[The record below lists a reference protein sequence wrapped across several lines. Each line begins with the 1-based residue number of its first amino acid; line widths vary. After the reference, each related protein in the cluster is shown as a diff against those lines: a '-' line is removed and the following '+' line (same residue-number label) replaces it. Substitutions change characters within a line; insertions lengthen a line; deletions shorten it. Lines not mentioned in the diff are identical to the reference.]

1 MNAKTNRSLECYLA
15 LLLAG
20 ASASAAATETSD
32 SSRSFYSMLRIGAHF
47 VEDSDGSLNSTR
59 FFRPGSGEF
68 DSGVTAGI
76 SMGIELKSV
85 EALPAPLRHLRLE
98 AEFAYDQNDF
108 DVANSDNAELTA
120 SRFMAN
126 VYRDFELKNG
136 FARLRPYIGA
146 GVGAAIIEADGIGL
160 SGNDDTVFAYQTRAG
175 IAYRL
180 KPDMDIHVGYRF
192 LDTENPTFRYA
203 LGDFQTEY
211 RSHSAELGFQYS
223 F

>member
-1 MNAKTNRSLECYLA
+1 
-15 LLLAG
+15 
-20 ASASAAATETSD
+20 
-32 SSRSFYSMLRIGAHF
+32 
-47 VEDSDGSLNSTR
+47 
-59 FFRPGSGEF
+59 
-68 DSGVTAGI
+68 
-76 SMGIELKSV
+76 
-85 EALPAPLRHLRLE
+85 
-98 AEFAYDQNDF
+98 
-108 DVANSDNAELTA
+108 
-120 SRFMAN
+120 
-126 VYRDFELKNG
+126 
-136 FARLRPYIGA
+136 
-146 GVGAAIIEADGIGL
+146 L